1 MYKVAIVDDDRIIRK
16 GLSSVIPWTEHGF
29 ELVGVGADGEQGLEI
44 IKEHDPH
51 IVISDIQ
58 MPFMDGLEMTKAIK
72 EYNPK
77 TKVIL
82 LTGYED
88 FKYAH
93 EAIKLKAYDYLLKPV
108 ETSDLIE
115 KLKQASLELDLE
127 LQKENHINESQP
139 YLQQQFLKSLSLN
152 DLTNEEIVIELCKL
166 GVEPKGAHSAALYVK
181 MDQTD
186 FGPQTDMQTVKD
198 RIMEYCRNILDVFK
212 MEGCVVN
219 AETEQFAVF
228 LFGSD
233 LLADDFTGAITNV
246 TREFL
251 STIQENLHTTIT
263 ITSGRIYHELADV
276 SCSYRE
282 SVKAMNFRH
291 LVGINQAYSIEEIE
305 ASECEEVAEQLKIE
319 EDLFRY
325 ITLGLPEKVTELLE
339 NAKIELLTNKR
350 VSLQEMVLF
359 AVRVISLLF
368 YESSK
373 MAKNWDYTK
382 FENVE
387 SRVVKLQT
395 MDEIFSEIKI
405 MAVDLAEFIKKLN
418 GNQKHTLVDKAINF
432 IRENYHVANVSLQ
445 TVAEEVHVSSAY
457 LSNLF
462 KVEKGFNFGDFLIE
476 TRMKKAMEL
485 FQTTD
490 MKTYEVAEKI
500 GYSNPQYFSSCFKK
514 FTGYSPIEFKKLK

>member
-44 IKEHDPH
+44 IKEHNPH

-58 MPFMDGLEMTKAIK
+58 MPFMDGLEMTKEIK
-72 EYNPK
+72 EHNPK

-115 KLKQASLELDLE
+115 KLKQASLEIDLE
-127 LQKENHINESQP
+127 LQKENQITESQ
-139 YLQQQFLKSLSLN
+139 YYIQQQFLKRLSLN
-152 DLTNEEIVIELCKL
+152 DFTNEEIVKEFSKIDI
-166 GVEPKGAHSAALYVK
+166 EPKGTHTAVLYVK

-186 FGPQTDMQTVKD
+186 FGGQADMETVKD
-198 RIMEYCRNILDVFK
+198 GIMEHCRKNLELFK

-219 AETEQFAVF
+219 AETEHFAVF
-228 LFGSD
+228 LFGAD
-233 LLADDFTGAITNV
+233 LPAEDFTDAISNV
-246 TREFL
+246 IHEFL
-251 STIQENLHTTIT
+251 STVQKEFHTTIT
-263 ITSGRIYHELADV
+263 ITSGRSYHKLADV
-276 SCSYRE
+276 CCSYRE
-282 SVKAMNFRH
+282 AVKAMGFRH
-291 LVGINQAYSIEEIE
+291 VVGINQAFSIEEIE
-305 ASECEEVAEQLKIE
+305 SSNREEVAEQLKIE

-325 ITLGLPEKVTELLE
+325 ISLGLPEKVTELLE
-339 NAKIELLTNKR
+339 NVKNDLVTNKR
-350 VSLQEMVLF
+350 VSLQEIVLF
-359 AVRVISLLF
+359 AVRIISLIF

-373 MAKNWDYTK
+373 IAKNWDDTK

-387 SRVVKLQT
+387 NRVVRLQT
-395 MDEIFSEIKI
+395 IDDILSEIKI
-405 MAVDLAEFIKKLN
+405 IAVDLAGFVKQLN
-418 GNQKHTLVDKAINF
+418 GNQKHTLVDKAIDF
-432 IRENYHVANVSLQ
+432 IRENYYVPNLSLQ
-445 TVAEEVHVSSAY
+445 TVGEEVHVSPAY

-462 KVEKGFNFGDFLIE
+462 KVEKGFNFGDFLLE

-485 FQTTD
+485 FQKID
-490 MKTYEVAEKI
+490 LKTYEVAEMV
-500 GYSNPQYFSSCFKK
+500 GYSNPQYFSSSFKK
-514 FTGYSPIEFKKLK
+514 YTGYSPVEFKKLK